1 MLIKAGFDIVMT
13 SLAPTPLIALLSVHP
28 SRNRD
33 LRSPHHITVEAE
45 GGYPRSLP
53 AYNYLD
59 SFGNVAT
66 RVTMPAGRTRFR
78 NTFVI
83 DDSGLP
89 DRRAP
94 DVPAMP
100 VDELPEAAL
109 PFLLASRYCET
120 ERLMQF
126 AWGMFGSIASAR
138 GRIEAIVDWVHH
150 HIQFGYRFA
159 RKDRTAWDG
168 YQERI
173 GVCRDFAHLA
183 VTLCRCVNIPA
194 RYCAG
199 YLGDIGVPLVDAP
212 MDFSAWFEA
221 FVDGDWYTY
230 DARHNTPRIGR
241 IVMARGR
248 DATDVAI
255 TTAFGGTNLERFDIV
270 TDEVR
275 NTAALPGL
283 LRAA

>member
-13 SLAPTPLIALLSVHP
+13 SFAPTPLIALLSVHP

-33 LRSPHHITVEAE
+33 LRTAHHITIEAE
-45 GGYPRSLP
+45 GSTPSTLP
-53 AYNYLD
+53 AYNYTD
-59 SFGNVAT
+59 TFGNVAT
-66 RVTMPAGRTRFR
+66 RVTLPAGRSRLR
-78 NTFVI
+78 NSFVI
-83 DDSGLP
+83 EDCGLP
-89 DRRAP
+89 DHRAP
-94 DVPAMP
+94 EGP
-100 VDELPEAAL
+100 VTPINELPEAAL
-109 PFLLASRYCET
+109 PFLFASRYCET

-126 AWGMFGSIASAR
+126 AWNQFGGIASAR

-150 HIQFGYRFA
+150 HIRFGYQFA
-159 RKDRTAWDG
+159 RRDRTAWDG
-168 YQERI
+168 YQERV

-194 RYCAG
+194 RYCTG
-199 YLGDIGVPLVDAP
+199 YLGDIGVPAVDAP

-221 FVDGDWYTY
+221 FVDGGWYTY

-255 TTAFGGTNLERFDIV
+255 TTAFGGTNLEQFHIV
-270 TDEVR
+270 TDQV
-275 NTAALPGL
+275 NSSQVLPGL